1 MFPRKLLALPLI
13 VLLLGSAC
21 ATGAAALTR
30 SAKIEAAVDEPPS
43 LASACGSAS
52 GLAAEPFW
60 LQTEDNVRLY
70 AVEAGTGS
78 VAVVLAHQGRSDLCE
93 ELPYAKTLIGA
104 GLRVLAFD
112 FRGNGHSSSPS
123 SDALAY
129 RRDFAAAVKYLKG
142 ERATRVFLIG
152 ASMGGAAAVQNSGGL
167 PFSGVVSLSGTRL
180 WSGFGINKPG
190 PRALRAPFL
199 YIGSKSDWR
208 APLEEAR
215 TIIRIAG
222 SRDKRSIFYRGS
234 SHGWDFV
241 QGEAFAAKTRTLILG
256 WVRRHSHA

>member
-1 MFPRKLLALPLI
+1 MFPRKLVALPLI
-13 VLLLGSAC
+13 VLVGSAC
-21 ATGAAALTR
+21 AIGAASLTR
-30 SAKIEAAVDEPPS
+30 SAKAEAAVDEPPS
-43 LASACGSAS
+43 LAGACGSAS
-52 GLAAEPFW
+52 GFAADPFW
-60 LQTEDNVRLY
+60 LRTEDNVRLY

-112 FRGNGHSSSPS
+112 FRGNGHSASPS
-123 SDALAY
+123 TNALAY
-129 RRDFAAAVKYLKG
+129 RRDFAAAVKYLKREG
-142 ERATRVFLIG
+142 ATRVFLIG

-208 APLEEAR
+208 APLAEAR

-222 SRDKRSIFYRGS
+222 SRDKGSIFYRGS

-241 QGEAFAAKTRTLILG
+241 QSEAFAAKTRTLILD
-256 WVRRHSHA
+256 WIRRHSHA